1 MVAADLPHGPSAGRR
16 LCQEDVW
23 NALSLL
29 MLALGAAG
37 PPQARAG
44 AAVPTAVA
52 AEGAAPRRGKAPR
65 RPKAQVEPVQAESC
79 RKLPAGKRIVKL
91 NLKPDSNV
99 ADLVA
104 WISSITCLQLVVPG
118 SLTAADKKVTV
129 FAPEPVT
136 PEEAYRL
143 FLDALDSIGLTVVRS
158 GQFLQVMESGKA
170 KSAPLP
176 FYAGEHQPQ

>member
-1 MVAADLPHGPSAGRR
+1 M
-16 LCQEDVW
+16 W
-23 NALSLL
+23 NTLAVLL
-29 MLALGAAG
+29 MTLGADW

-44 AAVPTAVA
+44 AALPAGVA
-52 AEGAAPRRGKAPR
+52 SDGAAPRRGKGSPPR
-65 RPKAQVEPVQAESC
+65 HPKRQVEAVQPEAC

-91 NLKPDSNV
+91 NLKPDTNV

-118 SLTAADKKVTV
+118 SITAADKKVTV

-170 KSAPLP
+170 KSAPIP
-176 FYAGEHQPQ
+176 FYGWEYQPK